1 MANGASAERNPHDG
15 RISMS
20 ARITID
26 GNLVADPDFG
36 VSTAGTS
43 WAHLRVASHERVKRN
58 GEWTSTD
65 PEFFNVTVFGKAAE
79 DAGDTLHKGDRVTV
93 EGRPELELFD
103 RRDGSTGAV
112 VKVYARTVT
121 LTNTDESPAVG
132 GGREVAA
139 ESTPTIHHTSEATMV
154 VGVGRT
160 ATALHRTLK
169 DHGFRWTAATTSWNL
184 PNDMDLHT
192 RTARVSDVLS
202 VVRENGRD
210 IPVSNQAA
218 PAADRPSATVATAG
232 VAPSPAPEHAVTD
245 GRSL

>member
-1 MANGASAERNPHDG
+1 
-15 RISMS
+15 MS

-26 GNLVADPDFG
+26 GNLTADPDFG
-36 VSTAGTS
+36 VSSAGTS

-58 GEWTSTD
+58 GVWTSTD

-112 VKVYARTVT
+112 VKVYARSVT
-121 LTNTDESPAVG
+121 LTADEAPAASN
-132 GGREVAA
+132 GRDIVADSA
-139 ESTPTIHHTSEATMV
+139 PTIHHTSEATTV

-184 PNDMDLHT
+184 PTDMDVHT
-192 RTARVSDVLS
+192 RTARVSDVVS
-202 VVRENGRD
+202 IVRENGRD
-210 IPVSNQAA
+210 IPVVNDPAPTATQAVAA
-218 PAADRPSATVATAG
+218 PVTG
-232 VAPSPAPEHAVTD
+232 VALSPVPDPAPAN

>member
-1 MANGASAERNPHDG
+1 
-15 RISMS
+15 MS

-36 VSTAGTS
+36 VSTTGTS

-65 PEFFNVTVFGKAAE
+65 PEFFNVTMFGKAAE

-121 LTNTDESPAVG
+121 LTTDEHSTDRG
-132 GGREVAA
+132 GQDVAHDT
-139 ESTPTIHHTSEATMV
+139 TPTIHHTGEATMV

-169 DHGFRWTAATTSWNL
+169 DHGFRWAAATTSWNL
-184 PNDMDLHT
+184 PKDMDEHT
-192 RTARVSDVLS
+192 RAARVSDVLS

-210 IPVSNQAA
+210 IPVVNQPA
-218 PAADRPSATVATAG
+218 PSTGRAPVVTAG
-232 VAPSPAPEHAVTD
+232 VAPSPASEPVVTT

>member
-1 MANGASAERNPHDG
+1 MANGPHPPKRTPHDG
-15 RISMS
+15 RVTLS

-26 GNLVADPDFG
+26 GNLTADPDFG

-65 PEFFNVTVFGKAAE
+65 PEFFNVTLFGKAAD

-112 VKVYARTVT
+112 VKVYAGSVT
-121 LTNTDESPAVG
+121 LTNDDGPADRN
-132 GGREVAA
+132 GRDVAQDT
-139 ESTPTIHHTSEATMV
+139 TPTIHHTSEATMV

-169 DHGFRWTAATTSWNL
+169 DNGFRWSSATTSWNL
-184 PNDMDLHT
+184 PKDMDEHT
-192 RTARVSDVLS
+192 RAGRVSDVLS
-202 VVRENGRD
+202 IVRENGRD
-210 IPVSNQAA
+210 IPVVNEPA
-218 PAADRPSATVATAG
+218 PGGDRAPVTAG
-232 VAPSPAPEHAVTD
+232 VAPSPTPEQAPTN

>member
-1 MANGASAERNPHDG
+1 
-15 RISMS
+15 MS

-26 GNLVADPDFG
+26 GNLTADPDFG
-36 VSTAGTS
+36 VSNAGTS
-43 WAHLRVASHERVKRN
+43 WAHLRIASHDRVKRN

-65 PEFFNVTVFGKAAE
+65 PEFFNVTLFGKAAE
-79 DAGDTLHKGDRVTV
+79 DTANSLMKGDRVTV

-103 RRDGSTGAV
+103 RRDGSTGAAI
-112 VKVYARTVT
+112 KVYARTTPQLVLDDDT
-121 LTNTDESPAVG
+121 TGRADPRGTGPADQQT
-132 GGREVAA
+132 GR
-139 ESTPTIHHTSEATMV
+139 ESTPTIHHTADATTV

-169 DHGFRWTAATTSWNL
+169 DHGFRWAAATTSWNL
-184 PNDMDLHT
+184 PAGMDEHT
-192 RTARVSDVLS
+192 RAARVSDVLS

-218 PAADRPSATVATAG
+218 PAADRRSATAATAG
-232 VAPSPAPEHAVTD
+232 VAPSPAPEQAVTD

>member
-1 MANGASAERNPHDG
+1 
-15 RISMS
+15 MS

-26 GNLVADPDFG
+26 GNLTADPDFG
-36 VSTAGTS
+36 VSNAGTS
-43 WAHLRVASHERVKRN
+43 WARLRVASHDRVKRN

-65 PEFFNVTVFGKAAE
+65 PEFFNVTLFGRAAE

-103 RRDGSTGAV
+103 RRNGSTGAV

-121 LTNTDESPAVG
+121 LATDDTPAVG
-132 GGREVAA
+132 AGREVTA
-139 ESTPTIHHTSEATMV
+139 ESTPTIHHTSKATMV
-154 VGVGRT
+154 VGVGRA

-184 PNDMDLHT
+184 PTDMDVHT
-192 RTARVSDVLS
+192 RTARVSDVVS

-210 IPVSNQAA
+210 IPVVNDPAPTSTAA
-218 PAADRPSATVATAG
+218 PSVPVPTAG
-232 VAPSPAPEHAVTD
+232 VATSPVDPAPANR
-245 GRSL
+245 RSL

>member
-1 MANGASAERNPHDG
+1 
-15 RISMS
+15 MS
-20 ARITID
+20 ARITIE
-26 GNLVADPDFG
+26 GNLTADPDFG
-36 VSTAGTS
+36 VTNAGTS
-43 WAHLRVASHERVKRN
+43 WARLRVASHDRVKRN

-65 PEFFNVTVFGKAAE
+65 PDFFNVTMFGRAAE

-121 LTNTDESPAVG
+121 LTTTDDTPAVG
-132 GGREVAA
+132 AGREVTADR
-139 ESTPTIHHTSEATMV
+139 TPTIHHTSEATMV
-154 VGVGRT
+154 VGVGRS

-184 PNDMDLHT
+184 PTDMDVHT
-192 RTARVSDVLS
+192 RTARVSDVVS

-210 IPVSNQAA
+210 IPVVNNSAPSAA
-218 PAADRPSATVATAG
+218 PVAVPTAG
-232 VAPSPAPEHAVTD
+232 VAPSPAPDPAPAAAPAARPD
-245 GRSL
+245 RGNPPPANNAAPPG

>member
-1 MANGASAERNPHDG
+1 
-15 RISMS
+15 MS

-103 RRDGSTGAV
+103 RRDGSTGAAI
-112 VKVYARTVT
+112 KVYARTVT
-121 LTNTDESPAVG
+121 LTNDDTTADRNGQDVDQDT
-132 GGREVAA
+132 
-139 ESTPTIHHTSEATMV
+139 TPTIHHTSEATMV
-154 VGVGRT
+154 VGVAPIRD
-160 ATALHRTLK
+160 R
-169 DHGFRWTAATTSWNL
+169 AASDPQGPRL
-184 PNDMDLHT
+184 PM
-192 RTARVSDVLS
+192 
-202 VVRENGRD
+202 VVRDHQLEPAQGHGRAH
-210 IPVSNQAA
+210 PRRPRQRRAVHRPGERPGRPRGQ
-218 PAADRPSATVATAG
+218 PART
-232 VAPSPAPEHAVTD
+232 
-245 GRSL
+245 RR

>member
-1 MANGASAERNPHDG
+1 MP
-15 RISMS
+15 

-26 GNLVADPDFG
+26 GNLTADPDFG

-58 GEWTSTD
+58 GEWTSTE
-65 PEFFNVTVFGKAAE
+65 PEFYNVTVFGKTAE

-93 EGRPELELFD
+93 EGRPELDLFD

-112 VKVYARTVT
+112 VKVYAHTIT
-121 LTNTDESPAVG
+121 LTTDDTHTDRN
-132 GGREVAA
+132 GRDA
-139 ESTPTIHHTSEATMV
+139 SQDTTPTIHHTGEATMV

-169 DHGFRWTAATTSWNL
+169 DHGFRWSSATSSWNL
-184 PNDMDLHT
+184 PNDMDVLT
-192 RTARVSDVLS
+192 RTARVSNVVS
-202 VVRENGRD
+202 VARENGRD
-210 IPVSNQAA
+210 IPVVNHPAPTSTTPVAA
-218 PAADRPSATVATAG
+218 PTAG
-232 VAPSPAPEHAVTD
+232 VAPSPVPDQATSN

>member
-1 MANGASAERNPHDG
+1 
-15 RISMS
+15 MS

-26 GNLVADPDFG
+26 GNLTADPDFG
-36 VSTAGTS
+36 VSNAGTS
-43 WAHLRVASHERVKRN
+43 WARLRVASHDRVKRN

-65 PEFFNVTVFGKAAE
+65 PEFFNVTLFGKAAE

-121 LTNTDESPAVG
+121 LTTDDTPAVG
-132 GGREVAA
+132 AGREVTA
-139 ESTPTIHHTSEATMV
+139 ESTPTIHHTSEATLV

-184 PNDMDLHT
+184 PTDMDVHT
-192 RTARVSDVLS
+192 RTARVSDVVS

-210 IPVSNQAA
+210 IPVVNDPA
-218 PAADRPSATVATAG
+218 PTTTAVAVATAG
-232 VAPSPAPEHAVTD
+232 VAITPVPDPAPAN

>member
-1 MANGASAERNPHDG
+1 
-15 RISMS
+15 MS
-20 ARITID
+20 ARITIE
-26 GNLVADPDFG
+26 GNLTADPDFG
-36 VSTAGTS
+36 VSNAGTS
-43 WAHLRVASHERVKRN
+43 WARLRVASHDRVKRN
-58 GEWTSTD
+58 GVWTSTD
-65 PEFFNVTVFGKAAE
+65 PEFFNVSLFGRAAE

-103 RRDGSTGAV
+103 RRDGSTGAI

-121 LTNTDESPAVG
+121 LTINDESPAVG
-132 GGREVAA
+132 SGRDVAA
-139 ESTPTIHHTSEATMV
+139 DTTPTIHHTSEATMV

-184 PNDMDLHT
+184 PTDMDVHT
-192 RTARVSDVLS
+192 RTARVSDVVS

-210 IPVSNQAA
+210 IPVVNDPAPAAA
-218 PAADRPSATVATAG
+218 PAMAVPTAG
-232 VAPSPAPEHAVTD
+232 VAPSPVLDPAPAN

>member
-1 MANGASAERNPHDG
+1 
-15 RISMS
+15 MS

-26 GNLVADPDFG
+26 GNLTADPDFG
-36 VSTAGTS
+36 VSNTGTS

-65 PEFFNVTVFGKAAE
+65 PEFFNVTLFGKAAE

-121 LTNTDESPAVG
+121 LTADE
-132 GGREVAA
+132 RAA
-139 ESTPTIHHTSEATMV
+139 ERNGQDLAQDTTPVIHHTAESTMV
-154 VGVGRT
+154 VGVGRA

-169 DHGFRWTAATTSWNL
+169 DHGFRWAAATTSWSL
-184 PNDMDLHT
+184 PKDMDVHT
-192 RTARVSDVLS
+192 RTARVSDVVS

-210 IPVSNQAA
+210 IPIVDQPA
-218 PAADRPSATVATAG
+218 PSAGRPSATVATAG
-232 VAPSPAPEHAVTD
+232 VAPSPAPEQAVTN

>member
-1 MANGASAERNPHDG
+1 MAT
-15 RISMS
+15 
-20 ARITID
+20 RITID
-26 GNLVADPDFG
+26 GNLSADPDFG
-36 VSTAGTS
+36 ISNTGTS

-65 PEFFNVTVFGKAAE
+65 PQYFNVTLFGQAAE

-112 VKVYARTVT
+112 IKVYARNVT
-121 LTNTDESPAVG
+121 LNNDEAPTDRN
-132 GGREVAA
+132 GRDAHQDT
-139 ESTPTIHHTSEATMV
+139 TPTIHHTAEATMV

-169 DHGFRWTAATTSWNL
+169 DHGFRWAPATTSWNL
-184 PNDMDLHT
+184 PADMDHHT
-192 RTARVSDVLS
+192 RTARVSEVVS
-202 VVRENGRD
+202 VIRENGRD
-210 IPVSNQAA
+210 IPVANEPAPTSVPMAA
-218 PAADRPSATVATAG
+218 ATTG
-232 VAPSPAPEHAVTD
+232 VAPSPLPEQAPTT

>member
-1 MANGASAERNPHDG
+1 
-15 RISMS
+15 MS

-26 GNLVADPDFG
+26 GNLTADPDFG
-36 VSTAGTS
+36 VSNTGTS

-65 PEFFNVTVFGKAAE
+65 PQFFNVTIFGKAAE

-103 RRDGSTGAV
+103 RRDGSTGGV

-121 LTNTDESPAVG
+121 LTTNDDTPAVG
-132 GGREVAA
+132 SGRDVAQDTA
-139 ESTPTIHHTSEATMV
+139 PVIHHTSEATMV

-160 ATALHRTLK
+160 ATALQRTLK
-169 DHGFRWTAATTSWNL
+169 DHGFRWAAATTSWNL
-184 PNDMDLHT
+184 PKDMDVHT
-192 RTARVSDVLS
+192 RTARVSDVVS

-210 IPVSNQAA
+210 LPVTNNPAPTTTAA
-218 PAADRPSATVATAG
+218 SPEAMPPSG
-232 VAPSPAPEHAVTD
+232 VAPSAVPDPVPAN

>member
-1 MANGASAERNPHDG
+1 
-15 RISMS
+15 MS

-26 GNLVADPDFG
+26 GNLTADPDFG
-36 VSTAGTS
+36 VSNTGTS

-58 GEWTSTD
+58 GESTSTD
-65 PEFFNVTVFGKAAE
+65 PEYFNVTVFGKAAE
-79 DAGDTLHKGDRVTV
+79 DAGDTLHKGNRVTI

-121 LTNTDESPAVG
+121 LAADERPADRNVG
-132 GGREVAA
+132 QDIAPDT
-139 ESTPTIHHTSEATMV
+139 TPIIHHTAEATMV

-169 DHGFRWTAATTSWNL
+169 DHGFRWAAATTSWNL
-184 PNDMDLHT
+184 PKDMDVHT
-192 RTARVSDVLS
+192 RTARVSDVVS

-210 IPVSNQAA
+210 LPVTNDPAPTVVAQSPVGIP
-218 PAADRPSATVATAG
+218 TVG
-232 VAPSPAPEHAVTD
+232 VAPSPVPEPVATN

>member
-1 MANGASAERNPHDG
+1 
-15 RISMS
+15 MS

-26 GNLVADPDFG
+26 GNLTADPDFG
-36 VSTAGTS
+36 VSNAGTS
-43 WAHLRVASHERVKRN
+43 WARLRVASHDRVKRN

-65 PEFFNVTVFGKAAE
+65 PEFFNVTLFGRAAE

-121 LTNTDESPAVG
+121 LATDDTPAVG
-132 GGREVAA
+132 AGREVTA

-154 VGVGRT
+154 VGVGRA

-184 PNDMDLHT
+184 PTDMDVHT
-192 RTARVSDVLS
+192 RTARVSDVVS

-210 IPVSNQAA
+210 IPVVNDPAPTSTAA
-218 PAADRPSATVATAG
+218 PSVPVPTAG
-232 VAPSPAPEHAVTD
+232 VATSPVDPAPANR
-245 GRSL
+245 RSL

>member
-1 MANGASAERNPHDG
+1 
-15 RISMS
+15 MS

-26 GNLVADPDFG
+26 GNLTADPDFG
-36 VSTAGTS
+36 VSNAGTS
-43 WAHLRVASHERVKRN
+43 WARLRVASHDRVKRN

-65 PEFFNVTVFGKAAE
+65 PEFFNVTLFGRAAE

-103 RRDGSTGAV
+103 RRNGSTGAV

-121 LTNTDESPAVG
+121 LATDDTPAVG
-132 GGREVAA
+132 AGREVTA

-154 VGVGRT
+154 VGVGRA

-169 DHGFRWTAATTSWNL
+169 DHGFRWTAATTSGNL
-184 PNDMDLHT
+184 PTDMDVHT
-192 RTARVSDVLS
+192 RTARVSDVVS

-210 IPVSNQAA
+210 IPVVNDPAPTSTAA
-218 PAADRPSATVATAG
+218 PSVPVPTAG
-232 VAPSPAPEHAVTD
+232 VATSPVDPAPANR
-245 GRSL
+245 RSL

>member
-1 MANGASAERNPHDG
+1 
-15 RISMS
+15 MS

-26 GNLVADPDFG
+26 GNLTADPDFG

-65 PEFFNVTVFGKAAE
+65 PEFFNVTVFGKSAE

-103 RRDGSTGAV
+103 RRDGSTGATI
-112 VKVYARTVT
+112 KVYARTVT
-121 LTNTDESPAVG
+121 LADDQHTN
-132 GGREVAA
+132 AA
-139 ESTPTIHHTSEATMV
+139 ETRGDRAAEQHTTPTIHHTGEATSV

-169 DHGFRWTAATTSWNL
+169 DHGFRWSSATTSWNL
-184 PNDMDLHT
+184 PNDMDEHT

-210 IPVSNQAA
+210 IPVVNQSAPGVDRAPVTAGAA
-218 PAADRPSATVATAG
+218 PA
-232 VAPSPAPEHAVTD
+232 PAPEHATTN

>member
-1 MANGASAERNPHDG
+1 
-15 RISMS
+15 MS

-26 GNLVADPDFG
+26 GNLTADPDFG
-36 VSTAGTS
+36 VSNAGTS
-43 WAHLRVASHERVKRN
+43 WAHLRVASHERVNRN

-93 EGRPELELFD
+93 EGRPELEIFD
-103 RRDGSTGAV
+103 RRDGSTSAI

-121 LTNTDESPAVG
+121 LTTDKPAPDRNGQDVTQG
-132 GGREVAA
+132 T
-139 ESTPTIHHTSEATMV
+139 TPTIHHTGEATVV

-169 DHGFRWTAATTSWNL
+169 DNGFRWASATGSWNL
-184 PNDMDLHT
+184 PNDMDVHT
-192 RTARVSDVLS
+192 RTARVSEVVS
-202 VVRENGRD
+202 VARANGRD
-210 IPVSNQAA
+210 IPVVNQLAPTGPVAA
-218 PAADRPSATVATAG
+218 GPTT
-232 VAPSPAPEHAVTD
+232 AVTTAPIPETVPAN